1 MSKYPQGNY
10 LSFNP
15 DGIPE
20 ELKAL
25 SQWCCWRL
33 QPRGEGRK
41 PGKVPVMA
49 MSPERNASVSDPST
63 WTTFD
68 RAMEAYT
75 DGKTDG
81 LSLVLT
87 AGDPYTIIDLD
98 DVIQADGSLT
108 EMAAATVKAFGSY
121 TEVSAGGSGLHI
133 IVKGRLTGGGIHKKI
148 EVYSDK
154 KVMAL
159 TGVAW
164 GEPSSIV
171 DGQRPIDALEIFYN
185 EIKRREEQEQAKAAE
200 ARRKNLSVITGG
212 KDFPSRSDDEVLRVM
227 AEHSSKAKSLYDG
240 RSEHG
245 DASSDDLALCAHL
258 AYYCN
263 GVREQIDRLF
273 RQSGLMRPKWNRAD
287 YRRKTLDKALQG
299 RR

>member
-1 MSKYPQGNY
+1 MSAGY
-10 LSFNP
+10 LPFNP

-49 MSPERNASVSDPST
+49 ISPERNASVTDPST

-68 RAMEAYT
+68 RAMESYT

-81 LSLVLT
+81 LSFVLT
-87 AGDPYTIIDLD
+87 AGDPYTIVDLD
-98 DVIQADGSLT
+98 DVIQTDGSLS
-108 EMAAATVKAFGSY
+108 EMAADLVQMFGSY

-164 GEPSSIV
+164 GEPRPIV
-171 DGQRPIDALEIFYN
+171 DGQSAVSLLEKLCN
-185 EIKRREEQEQAKAAE
+185 PPQPKEAE
-200 ARRKNLSVITGG
+200 ARRNNLSVVTGG
-212 KDFPSRSDDEVLRVM
+212 RAFPPRSDDEVWAAIERTSPKGKALLGGSLAM
-227 AEHSSKAKSLYDG
+227 HGNDHSSA
-240 RSEHG
+240 
-245 DASSDDLALCAHL
+245 DASLCVILAE
-258 AYYCN
+258 YTNEDPY
-263 GVREQIDRLF
+263 QMDRIF
-273 RQSGLMRPKWNRAD
+273 RRSGLMSPKWNRAD
-287 YRRKTLDKALQG
+287 YRRRTLAYGIKMHRQSPSKG

>member
-1 MSKYPQGNY
+1 MSLNY
-10 LSFNP
+10 LPFNP

-68 RAMEAYT
+68 RAMETYT

-87 AGDPYTIIDLD
+87 AGDPYTIVDLD
-98 DVIQADGSLT
+98 DVIQTDGSLS
-108 EMAAATVKAFGSY
+108 EMAADLVQMFGSY

-164 GEPSSIV
+164 GEPRPIV
-171 DGQRPIDALEIFYN
+171 DGQSAVSLLEKLCN
-185 EIKRREEQEQAKAAE
+185 PPQPKEAE
-200 ARRKNLSVITGG
+200 ARRNNLSVVTGG
-212 KDFPSRSDDEVLRVM
+212 RAFPPRSDDEVWAAIERTSPKGKALLGGSLAM
-227 AEHSSKAKSLYDG
+227 HGNDHSSA
-240 RSEHG
+240 
-245 DASSDDLALCAHL
+245 DASLCVILAE
-258 AYYCN
+258 YTNEDPY
-263 GVREQIDRLF
+263 QMDRIF
-273 RQSGLMRPKWNRAD
+273 RRSGLMSPKWNRAD
-287 YRRKTLDKALQG
+287 YRRRTLAYGIKMHRQSPSKG